1 MGEPS
6 RLAVRVKR
14 LRERKDWT
22 QHELARQSGVSR
34 ATIAALEAGQRSSVS
49 LENGARIA
57 NALGVTL
64 DALVHLDLLDDAE
77 IVAASARP

>member
-34 ATIAALEAGQRSSVS
+34 ATIAALETGQRSSVS

-57 NALGVTL
+57 NSLGVTL
-64 DALVHLDLLDDAE
+64 DALVHHDVLDDDAE
-77 IVAASARP
+77 LVSIR